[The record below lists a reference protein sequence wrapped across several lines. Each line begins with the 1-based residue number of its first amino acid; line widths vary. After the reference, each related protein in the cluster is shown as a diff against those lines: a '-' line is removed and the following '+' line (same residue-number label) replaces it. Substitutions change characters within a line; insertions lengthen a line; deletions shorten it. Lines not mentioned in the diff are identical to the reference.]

1 MKILFVAH
9 ERNMGGA
16 SKSLVTLAQELKARG
31 HQVTVVLPIKTG
43 QVYAALKSSGIEV
56 KHVFFGWWME
66 PAGWN
71 PLMKFAFRILYA
83 LEWIPE
89 RRIAAL
95 ARKKDVQIIHSNSS
109 VIDVGARA
117 AKRAGIMHVWHF
129 REFGDADYRLEFLK
143 GVQKSC
149 AYVETVP
156 GKVVFISQSV
166 GDYYA
171 GRISKTRGCVIYNG
185 ISEKFLF
192 DKYQTEI
199 RQEKNTGA
207 PVVFL
212 IAGNLHPAKRQD
224 LAIEACGIL
233 KKRGVTNFRLIIAGA
248 ASVMRDSRQFE
259 KKLREMAAKDL
270 ESEITFTGFVSDM
283 AELRKTTDVEL
294 VCSEK
299 EAFGRV
305 TIEAMMASDPV
316 IASDSGANPE
326 LIRPG
331 ENGLLFESG
340 NAKALADC
348 MQELIAEPG
357 RIENMG
363 RQAFRFAGENFLSD
377 RNTEQIEALYRKL
390 TEESSTDAV

>member
-1 MKILFVAH
+1 M
-9 ERNMGGA
+9 
-16 SKSLVTLAQELKARG
+16 
-31 HQVTVVLPIKTG
+31 
-43 QVYAALKSSGIEV
+43 
-56 KHVFFGWWME
+56 
-66 PAGWN
+66 
-71 PLMKFAFRILYA
+71 
-83 LEWIPE
+83 
-89 RRIAAL
+89 
-95 ARKKDVQIIHSNSS
+95 
-109 VIDVGARA
+109 
-117 AKRAGIMHVWHF
+117 
-129 REFGDADYRLEFLK
+129 
-143 GVQKSC
+143 
-149 AYVETVP
+149 
-156 GKVVFISQSV
+156 
-166 GDYYA
+166 
-171 GRISKTRGCVIYNG
+171 
-185 ISEKFLF
+185 
-192 DKYQTEI
+192 
-199 RQEKNTGA
+199 
-207 PVVFL
+207 
-212 IAGNLHPAKRQD
+212 
-224 LAIEACGIL
+224 

-248 ASVMRDSRQFE
+248 ASAMRDSRQFE

-363 RQAFRFAGENFLSD
+363 RQAFRFAAENFLSD